1 MTVSA
6 EFGLL
11 GPLRV
16 RCGGAEVTV
25 PRGRQR
31 AVLAALLLNAGR
43 VVSLDD
49 LTEVLWGAHPP
60 PSATVTVQNTVMRL
74 RQSLGEARSLIRTQP
89 RGYLIS
95 IVDGKLD
102 VSRFEDLLRDA
113 QAAVRNDSWPEA
125 AGAAA
130 AALALWRG
138 EPLADAGSE
147 LLIAREAPRLAEL
160 RLQALEAR
168 IDADLH
174 LGRHKQVISELR
186 RLASAHPLRENL
198 HGLLMLALYRDDR
211 QGEAL
216 AVYTAAR
223 RTLVEELG
231 AEPGSGLRQL
241 HQQILVADP
250 ALTLRPSGPAA
261 DGSMAPA
268 PHELPAGVGQFT
280 GRTAELAALTELL
293 DRRRSTVVISAIGG
307 TAGVGK
313 TALAVHWCHQ
323 VAGQFDGQLYVNL
336 RGYDPGQ
343 PLPAADALA
352 GFLRALGVPGRAI
365 PADEGERSARYRSL
379 LAGRRML
386 VLLDNAGSADQVR
399 PLLPGTPGCA
409 VLVTSRDAL
418 AGLVARD
425 GAARLDL
432 DLLSLAD
439 AVALLRALIGER
451 ASTDLRATADLA
463 RLCCRLPLALRVA
476 AELATT
482 RPDASIA
489 ALAAELEDQQQRLD
503 LLDAGG
509 DSYAAVRTVF
519 SWSYRQLDGATARTF
534 RLAGLHPGPQVD
546 PYAVAAL
553 TDTGPE
559 TATRLLADLQRTHL
573 TQLVGPGR
581 YTSHDLLRAYAR
593 DLSNERDS
601 PPAQHAALTRLFDY
615 YLHAASTAMDTL
627 FPQSRRQVPRVP
639 GASAVPSMDGETDA
653 RAWLDNERP
662 NLVAVVVYGDRH
674 GWPGHATA
682 LATTLH
688 RYLMTGSHLT
698 EAHTIYSHALHA
710 AEQSGEPAAA
720 ASALNGL
727 GGIGMMKGHFRE
739 AAGHYQAALER
750 YRQCGDRAGQAR
762 VLHNLGQTEYHQHN
776 LRSAAGRYRDA
787 IAAYDDAGD
796 GHGAALALT
805 DIAAAETELGSFDE
819 AEEHL
824 RRALAVLRDAKDQPS
839 EGQALTRLGDL
850 SLRRRQL
857 PQAAD
862 CYERALTIF
871 RRLGHRSGEATELEN
886 LGEVGLRQG
895 EYQQAIGYLRQA
907 LALHRETG
915 YQHGETLTLRTLAE
929 ALHGAGQPA
938 AARTELLAALRLAAD
953 NGNQYQ
959 QASAHRDLAES
970 YHSDGEDEQARRH
983 WRQALDLY
991 RELGAPEAEQVQ
1003 ACLGAR
1009 A

>member
-125 AGAAA
+125 AAAAA

-241 HQQILVADP
+241 HQQILAADP

-534 RLAGLHPGPQVD
+534 RLAGLHPGPQLD

-653 RAWLDNERP
+653 RAWLDTERP

-727 GGIGMMKGHFRE
+727 GGIGMMKGHFPE

-938 AARTELLAALRLAAD
+938 AARTELLAALRLAAG

-1003 ACLGAR
+1003 ARLGAR

>member
-241 HQQILVADP
+241 HQQILAADP

-534 RLAGLHPGPQVD
+534 RLAGLHPGPQLD

-601 PPAQHAALTRLFDY
+601 PPAQHAALARLFDY
-615 YLHAASTAMDTL
+615 YLHAASAAMDTL
-627 FPQSRRQVPRVP
+627 FPQSRRQVPRVS

-653 RAWLDNERP
+653 RAWLDTERP

-727 GGIGMMKGHFRE
+727 GGIGMMKGHFPE

-839 EGQALTRLGDL
+839 EGQTLTRLGDL

-857 PQAAD
+857 PEAAD

-938 AARTELLAALRLAAD
+938 AARTELLAALRLAAG